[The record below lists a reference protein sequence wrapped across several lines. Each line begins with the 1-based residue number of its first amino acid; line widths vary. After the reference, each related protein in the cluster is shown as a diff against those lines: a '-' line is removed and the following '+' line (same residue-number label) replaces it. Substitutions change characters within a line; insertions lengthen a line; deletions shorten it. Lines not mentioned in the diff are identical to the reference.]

1 MSIFETLGKKQVPQN
16 GNSIQQAMQ
25 YLRANPVEVL
35 KRSGLNIPQGM
46 NDPQQIVQHLL
57 QSGQI
62 TNPRLQMIQR
72 MAGQLFR

>member
-62 TNPRLQMIQR
+62 TNPRLQMIQHI
-72 MAGQLFR
+72 AGQLFR

>member
-16 GNSIQQAMQ
+16 GNSIQQAME

>member
-72 MAGQLFR
+72 IAGQLFR

>member
-72 MAGQLFR
+72 MAGQIFR